1 MGSSGTPAQDMQ
13 EPGTAPA
20 WHPEDKKEKT
30 PSALRAPPPEARG
43 RREIG
48 DHARDFATCI
58 APGKDPT
65 APEKASRGTPA
76 GKGMG

>member
-1 MGSSGTPAQDMQ
+1 MGSSGTQIQDMQ

-43 RREIG
+43 RREIEG
-48 DHARDFATCI
+48 SCKRFRYLH
-58 APGKDPT
+58 
-65 APEKASRGTPA
+65 GTRQRPDCA
-76 GKGMG
+76 